1 MFIYINAVNTINNLM
16 YVRVIILKKL
26 TDIEFKS
33 RVYNLVKNEYIFQEK
48 YINTHTHLNVLHV
61 QCGNIYP
68 VTPHDFLSGR
78 RCPFCSG
85 KMKKTTTQYIDEV
98 YILTKGE
105 YSVLG
110 EYLNNK
116 TKILMRHNLC
126 NTEFSMRPDC
136 FISGQRCPHCAD
148 LRRHQYN
155 SNNKIYDINQNF
167 FLKWSHDMAYILGL
181 IASDGNLSKSKF
193 RVSISSID
201 YDLLNTVRN
210 KLCCNKP
217 IASQSNKLG
226 TWYLLTIDN
235 KYIYESLINLGLTP
249 NKSFT
254 CNIPNIPLKYEVDF
268 LRGFFDGDG
277 CVYER
282 RIRGYKRANL
292 SIDIATASE
301 NMKNIL
307 LSILNRAC
315 NDCKYGFKC
324 QIRKKDGLFILRGH
338 HTASKHLY
346 NKMYYDNCIH
356 LKRKK
361 NKFESIINRNI

>member
-1 MFIYINAVNTINNLM
+1 MFIYIYAVNTINNLM

-48 YINTHTHLNVLHV
+48 YINTRTHLNVLHV
-61 QCGNIYP
+61 QCGNMYP

-85 KMKKTTTQYIDEV
+85 KMKKTTTQYIDEI

-126 NTEFSMRPDC
+126 NTEFSMRPDS
-136 FISGQRCPHCAD
+136 FISGQRYPHCAD

-155 SNNKIYDINQNF
+155 SHNKIYDINQNF
-167 FLKWSHDMAYILGL
+167 FLEWSHDMAYILGL

-193 RVSISSID
+193 RISISSID
-201 YDLLNTVRN
+201 YDLLNAVRN

-217 IASQSNKLG
+217 ITSQYNKLG
-226 TWYLLTIDN
+226 IWYLLTIDN

-254 CNIPNIPLKYEVDF
+254 CNIPDIPIQYELDF
-268 LRGFFDGDG
+268 LRDFFDGDG
-277 CVYER
+277 CVYEKKNKNS
-282 RIRGYKRANL
+282 KRTSL

-301 NMKNIL
+301 HMKNIL

-315 NDCKYGFKC
+315 NDCKYGFKY
-324 QIRKKDGLFILRGH
+324 QVRKKDGLFIIR
-338 HTASKHLY
+338 
-346 NKMYYDNCIH
+346 
-356 LKRKK
+356 
-361 NKFESIINRNI
+361 